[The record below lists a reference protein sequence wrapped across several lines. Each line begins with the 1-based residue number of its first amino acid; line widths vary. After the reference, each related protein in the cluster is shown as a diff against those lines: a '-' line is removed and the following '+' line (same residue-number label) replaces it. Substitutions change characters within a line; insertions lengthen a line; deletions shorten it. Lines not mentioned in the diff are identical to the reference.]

1 LAWLLIPAAMKSG
14 FSAKRR
20 PFHVAFTVA
29 SLSVYLLHV
38 LCRTPSARPQ
48 ERTSL
53 LQESPDDHG
62 EKVSGGGPSPAALQ
76 PAPAGVAVKR
86 AVVRLER
93 RSLQELLAEHTPV
106 TGSGGG
112 KRTTSDQ

>member
-1 LAWLLIPAAMKSG
+1 MKIG

-62 EKVSGGGPSPAALQ
+62 EEAGDGPSPAALQ
-76 PAPAGVAVKR
+76 PVPAGVAVKR

-106 TGSGGG
+106 TGSGDGG